1 MTPLEWTWL
10 SIAAFAGVAISAL
23 FSGME
28 MGLYT
33 LNRVRLELQV
43 AQGDRRAA
51 MLARLLSSPERM
63 LAVILIGTN
72 AANQLGAWSLA
83 NMLHGGGFGPVGSI
97 IIDTVILVPVLL
109 VLAEILPK
117 ELFRSHGDRWC
128 YVLAP
133 VMRTA
138 EVVLT
143 WIGLAPLCTQFGRLV
158 GAVVGNAEA
167 GQRPARERMAH
178 LLLEGRDAGVLSEGQ
193 GELLNRALAIRDRTV
208 GDEMVPWGAI
218 RTLHTDASASQRC
231 EAIASPWTR
240 FPIADQDDCVVGV
253 VSVLDL
259 HFKPKSPINDLKVE
273 PLRLHAQQSVP
284 EAMRLLRAH
293 HTPLAIVE
301 TAQGQALGI
310 VTLKDLVG
318 LLTGELGDS

>member
-1 MTPLEWTWL
+1 MTPMEWTWL
-10 SIAAFAGVAISAL
+10 SIAALAGISVSAL

-43 AQGDRRAA
+43 AGGNRRAA
-51 MLARLLSSPERM
+51 MLARLLASPERM

-83 NMLHGGGFGPVGSI
+83 HMLHGGGFGPVGSI

-109 VLAEILPK
+109 VFAEILPK

-128 YVLAP
+128 YALAP
-133 VMRTA
+133 VMRTV
-138 EVVLT
+138 EVLLT

-158 GAVVGNAEA
+158 GTLVGNAET

-178 LLLEGRDAGVLSEGQ
+178 LLLEGRDAGVLSEDQ
-193 GELLNRALAIRDRTV
+193 GELLNRAIAIRDQTV
-208 GDEMVPWGAI
+208 GEEMVPWSAI
-218 RTLHTDASASQRC
+218 HTLTIDASTTQRH

-240 FPIADQDDCVVGV
+240 FPVVNQQGQVAGV

-259 HFKPKSPINDLKVE
+259 HFHPHTPASELMSE
-273 PLRLHAQQSVP
+273 PLRLTPQQTVP
-284 EAMRLLRAH
+284 EVLRLLRMH
-293 HTPLAIVE
+293 HTPIGIIE
-301 TAQGQALGI
+301 STDRQPLGI

-318 LLTGELGDS
+318 LLTGGLGDS